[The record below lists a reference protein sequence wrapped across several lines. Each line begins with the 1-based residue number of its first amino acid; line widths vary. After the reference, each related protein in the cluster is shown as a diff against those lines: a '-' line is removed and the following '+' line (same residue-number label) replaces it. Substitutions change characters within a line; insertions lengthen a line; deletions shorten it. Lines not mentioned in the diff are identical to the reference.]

1 MIEGLQPYPE
11 YKESGQKWLGRLPS
25 HWSLLPNRALF
36 EEVKDRN
43 HPNEEMLSVTITRG
57 IVRQKSLLS
66 DTSKK
71 DSSNLNKTAYKLVRP
86 GDIAYNTRCARGK
99 ARWVLPCFAESSVL
113 PTS

>member
-11 YKESGQKWLGRLPS
+11 YKESGQEWLGRLPS

-43 HPNEEMLSVTITRG
+43 HPNEQMLSVTITRG

-66 DTSKK
+66 DTAKK
-71 DSSNLNKTAYKLVRP
+71 DSSNLVSVR
-86 GDIAYNTRCARGK
+86 
-99 ARWVLPCFAESSVL
+99 
-113 PTS
+113 